1 MIPLTITIT
10 TELAE
15 QICRLLETLEREH
28 YDITSAILGAE
39 IRGLIAPD
47 VEAPEPP
54 PELEEIELGLE
65 VPEPEEPD
73 VEAEEPDPD
82 ALDDDERE
90 KWQEYNAEVEP
101 EDRILE
107 CRWRE
112 YYADT
117 IE

>member
-1 MIPLTITIT
+1 MRPLTITIT
-10 TELAE
+10 TAMAE
-15 QICRLLETLEREH
+15 DICRHLEALERDH
-28 YDITSAILGAE
+28 NDTLAGILGTE
-39 IRGLIAPD
+39 IRGLIIPD

-54 PELEEIELGLE
+54 PEPEEIEPGLE
-65 VPEPEEPD
+65 VPEPEEHD

-90 KWQEYNAEVEP
+90 KWEEHNAEVKP